1 MQICQGIGL
10 NLVKCLTK
18 LSFKWKFL
26 VNFLVHQFG
35 LVCYCKTN
43 VGLQPMSTLNQS
55 PSTWLCRWWSHL
67 NSCRASTVWSWAIKM
82 RRFPQRENVWSSTML
97 NVRWYVLFSEK
108 RVDFQKTELFL
119 VNKKINLRNSR
130 LVVQGFFW
138 VFPLEHETIC
148 EGSQFN
154 QGHNS
159 PTNFHNPQHLDD
171 PRLKIVPDIHGLKMV
186 HKHLE
191 LFSFLFIEFLDK
203 MLKNTVSRDGARL

>member
-10 NLVKCLTK
+10 NLVKCLRK

-43 VGLQPMSTLNQS
+43 VGLQPTITLNHA

-130 LVVQGFFW
+130 LVVQGFSGCFHSNMKQS
-138 VFPLEHETIC
+138 VTDHSSTKGTILQQT
-148 EGSQFN
+148 SIILN
-154 QGHNS
+154 TWMIH
-159 PTNFHNPQHLDD
+159 D
-171 PRLKIVPDIHGLKMV
+171 LK
-186 HKHLE
+186 
-191 LFSFLFIEFLDK
+191 
-203 MLKNTVSRDGARL
+203 